1 MKKSLRNRKSEK
13 SVSLFWLFSAFRSFL
28 VVVAMSLSSPT
39 SKTHCDL
46 CNRKFGYFDVWKVK
60 CTSCELAICN
70 ECSSQNL
77 CKVCVAETLD
87 AVEHPRTPQQRSTK
101 EEEEETT
108 VQRTEKWSSR
118 LELTTEKAAIDKR
131 DVEQLIVSENQDVSQ
146 LWTSLN
152 SALKELDKQA
162 HALDGDMIDV
172 YEVKRRR
179 SSMLETVRK
188 WRASSDMAKQLDREA
203 EIAGVS
209 PLKTMTRDELA
220 EELSVKS
227 SELNAAMELNRE
239 LSERLAAFL
248 VEKTESDLLPSPS
261 TDQSPSSLSPDL
273 LGRLAAK
280 DAAHEAHLRH
290 VSKVHVEQFA
300 NLRREMEKDR
310 RMLLR
315 KIAKNVRKFKDTHT
329 DIVTKQHT
337 YLANL
342 MDKLNRA
349 NEMLKSSGLPVV
361 EDHESTEKTSSSCC
375 GTREDRF
382 DSIRLEHEIDTILDG
397 RYDWKGDAAQKV
409 RLIAKDIL
417 LELCRAPECI
427 SLVIRHGS
435 IHSTASHLDEDD
447 PHPPGLV
454 VTSKPRHVSDRSSII
469 SKEIEKYPPGI
480 KSLFQSD
487 KSTSDEQ

>member
-1 MKKSLRNRKSEK
+1 MNEHAISSTINQPSTKPEK
-13 SVSLFWLFSAFRSFL
+13 SVSLFHCFQS
-28 VVVAMSLSSPT
+28 MSLSPT
-39 SKTHCDL
+39 SKRHCEL
-46 CNRKFGYFDVWKVK
+46 CNQKFGYFDVWKVK
-60 CTSCELAICN
+60 CTSCERAICN

-77 CKVCVAETLD
+77 CKVCVAETPD
-87 AVEHPRTPQQRSTK
+87 ADPTTPQQRSTK
-101 EEEEETT
+101 EEETT
-108 VQRTEKWSSR
+108 VERTEKWSSR

-220 EELSVKS
+220 EELSVKN

-261 TDQSPSSLSPDL
+261 TTDQSPSLSPDL

-487 KSTSDEQ
+487 KSNGE